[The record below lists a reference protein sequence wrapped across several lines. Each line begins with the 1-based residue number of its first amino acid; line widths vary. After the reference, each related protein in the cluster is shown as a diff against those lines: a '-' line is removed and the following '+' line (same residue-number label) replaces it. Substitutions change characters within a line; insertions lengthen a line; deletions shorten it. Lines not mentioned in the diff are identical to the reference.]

1 MAYGCLLNQVEYRWK
16 MIKVSS
22 TRQSTVLVFVTS
34 LGGRMEE
41 KWRKVKKDIYQVNLV
56 YK

>member
-22 TRQSTVLVFVTS
+22 TRQSAVRVFVTS

-41 KWRKVKKDIYQVNLV
+41 NWRKVKNDIYKVNLV